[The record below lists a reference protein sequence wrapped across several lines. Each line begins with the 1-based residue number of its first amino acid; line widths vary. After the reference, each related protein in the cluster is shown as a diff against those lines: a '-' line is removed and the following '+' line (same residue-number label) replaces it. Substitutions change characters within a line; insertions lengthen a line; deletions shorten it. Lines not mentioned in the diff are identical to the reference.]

1 MNSRRNFG
9 KLSAILKEARDG
21 RIGVEW
27 KSKMATSGGQKDER
41 LMDSSGT
48 VFQDSSP
55 IEDGFDSDSDDEEIV
70 SIKLLYHAFLS
81 EK

>member
-1 MNSRRNFG
+1 
-9 KLSAILKEARDG
+9 
-21 RIGVEW
+21 
-27 KSKMATSGGQKDER
+27 MATSGGQKDER

-70 SIKLLYHAFLS
+70 SIKLLYHNFLS